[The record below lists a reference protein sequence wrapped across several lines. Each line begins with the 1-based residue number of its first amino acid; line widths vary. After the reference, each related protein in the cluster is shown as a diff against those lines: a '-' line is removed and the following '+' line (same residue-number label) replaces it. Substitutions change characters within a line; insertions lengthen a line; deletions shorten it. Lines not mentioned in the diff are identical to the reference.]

1 MIEAYSVDLASASIV
16 RRCSLVEE
24 RSSRSMA
31 EKLILLDPTLEVES
45 ARVERAPRTGE
56 IRILGLLD
64 NGKPNSDILLQKVAD
79 KLRERRPDIQVR
91 YYRKPGAYR
100 PAPSALI
107 EQVVS
112 ECDRILVG
120 IGD

>member
-1 MIEAYSVDLASASIV
+1 MT
-16 RRCSLVEE
+16 
-24 RSSRSMA
+24 
-31 EKLILLDPTLEVES
+31 EKVIILDPTLEVEC

-64 NGKPNSDILLQKVAD
+64 NGKPNSERLLQKVAE
-79 KLRERRPDIQVR
+79 KIRAQRPYLHVK

-100 PAPSALI
+100 PASNALI
-107 EQVVS
+107 EQIAA
-112 ECDRILVG
+112 ECDGVLVG

>member
-1 MIEAYSVDLASASIV
+1 
-16 RRCSLVEE
+16 
-24 RSSRSMA
+24 MA
-31 EKLILLDPTLEVES
+31 EKVILLDPSLEVES

-64 NGKPNSDILLQKVAD
+64 NGKPNSDILLQKVAA
-79 KLRERRPDIQVR
+79 KLREQHPDLQVK

-100 PAPSALI
+100 PAPPALI
-107 EQVVS
+107 EQVVA
-112 ECDRILVG
+112 ECDSVLVG